1 MGVVWAPTADAGA
14 PAPLTS
20 VRVSAA
26 VCRRFLEGGSQHLGT
41 GGKSCTDNGG
51 HKGVT
56 ISTDESVKSKEGVG
70 GTGEG

>member
-1 MGVVWAPTADAGA
+1 MPTAGPGA

-41 GGKSCTDNGG
+41 GGKSCTDNRG
-51 HKGVT
+51 HKGIT
-56 ISTDESVKSKEGVG
+56 ISTDQSVSEGVG
-70 GTGEG
+70 GTYVEVMLLVI